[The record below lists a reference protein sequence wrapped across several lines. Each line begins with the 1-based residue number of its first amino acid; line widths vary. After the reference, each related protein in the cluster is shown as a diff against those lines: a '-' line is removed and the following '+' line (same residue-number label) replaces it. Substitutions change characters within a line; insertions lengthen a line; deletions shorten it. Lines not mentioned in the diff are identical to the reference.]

1 MTIQISRLEKL
12 LPGLSMEERLDA
24 ILDRYRADLP
34 PAFVFGDSVPP
45 QDAVRWNRLLGL
57 LNATHVQLGWY
68 IEYVEATVTQLELRF
83 GMVLGLQHAMLA
95 MEDHVMSLLLDPQ
108 AEEKRASLVEKQDR
122 LQSMS
127 EQLMA
132 RIAEELTGRWLDVRL
147 AEIAAESLA
156 AECLGRD
163 IIHPERRAALT
174 DCRQRLLALHPSVEI
189 WQPCELLEP
198 QETQVERLL
207 ELLEKEAGR

>member
-1 MTIQISRLEKL
+1 MTIRLARLEKL

-24 ILDRYRADLP
+24 ILDRYRADRP
-34 PAFVFGDSVPP
+34 PEFVFGQSVPARDVP
-45 QDAVRWNRLLGL
+45 RWNRLLGL

-95 MEDHVMSLLLDPQ
+95 MEDHLMSLLLDPQ
-108 AEEKRASLVEKQDR
+108 AEEKRSSLVDKQDR

-127 EQLMA
+127 ERLVA

-147 AEIAAESLA
+147 AVLDATSSIQSGEL
-156 AECLGRD
+156 CLKTVG
-163 IIHPERRAALT
+163 
-174 DCRQRLLALHPSVEI
+174 S
-189 WQPCELLEP
+189 
-198 QETQVERLL
+198 
-207 ELLEKEAGR
+207 G